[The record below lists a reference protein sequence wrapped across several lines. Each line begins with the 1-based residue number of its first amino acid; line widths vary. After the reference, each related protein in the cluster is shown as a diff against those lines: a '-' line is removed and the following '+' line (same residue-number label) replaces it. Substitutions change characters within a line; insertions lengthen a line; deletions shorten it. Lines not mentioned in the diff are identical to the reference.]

1 MEYNISINK
10 NVLLGRT
17 SLWLLYPLYINF
29 LKNWNN
35 TNNTW
40 NIWNIWNN
48 TNSLIYI
55 FTWLWI
61 FTTSIISYT
70 MWEIYDK
77 KSLLLYNLDIIFA
90 RGTFAL
96 LSYLTLIVRKPTVKM
111 VTLPVGVGTFF
122 LLTNKF
128 YEYEYYV
135 YSIFSHLMFRY
146 IGFWWTYIIF
156 NNSIPKTTFIVISS
170 TYLIH
175 IFHLSN

>member
-1 MEYNISINK
+1 MEYNISIYK

-29 LKNWNN
+29 LNNWNN
-35 TNNTW
+35 LNNW
-40 NIWNIWNN
+40 NWNN
-48 TNSLIYI
+48 ITNTLIYI

-96 LSYLTLIVRKPTVKM
+96 LSYLTFIVRKPNIKL
-111 VTLPVGVGTFF
+111 VTLPVGVGTFY

-135 YSIFSHLMFRY
+135 YSIFSHLIFRY
-146 IGFWWTYIIF
+146 IGFWWTYIVF
-156 NNSIPKTTFIVISS
+156 NNSIPNNIFVVLSY

-175 IFHLSN
+175 IFYLIN